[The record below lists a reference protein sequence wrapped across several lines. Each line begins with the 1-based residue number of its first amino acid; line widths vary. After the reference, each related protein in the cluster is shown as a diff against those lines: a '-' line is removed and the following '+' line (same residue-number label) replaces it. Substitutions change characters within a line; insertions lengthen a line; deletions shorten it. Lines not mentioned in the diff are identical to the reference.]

1 MGKHMRV
8 IHYLNQFFAGEG
20 GEKAAYAEVHV
31 KPGAIGP
38 GKAVE
43 FALGHRGNVAATVV
57 CGDNWFLENTSKAVE
72 KIMTLI
78 RPYNPDILIAGPAF
92 EAGRYGIAC
101 GTICQEVQARLRI
114 PAVTAMYKENTAVE
128 IFKKT
133 IYILSTEDSVK
144 GMADA
149 VSAMVNIAYKLA
161 TGEKIGT
168 PAEEGYFPRGVIT
181 NKGTDTPAS
190 RRAVSLLLAKLRG
203 EPFKS
208 EVPLPKYDRVSPAL
222 GVKEI
227 SSRTIALITDGG
239 LVPVGNP
246 DKIETRKATKFGAY
260 SITKLV
266 SSGYEI
272 AHIGY
277 DASFVLQDLNRLVPI
292 DILKEFEKQKLIGKL
307 HDTIYSTSGGVCVLE
322 NVRKMGRD
330 IGAQLKR
337 EGVSAVLLTST

>member
-20 GEKAAYAEVHV
+20 GEDAAYAEVHV

-38 GKAVE
+38 GKALE
-43 FALGHRGNVAATVV
+43 FALGHRGSVVATVV
-57 CGDNWFLENTSKAVE
+57 CGDNWFLENTTQSVE

-101 GTICQEVQARLRI
+101 GTICQAVQARLRI
-114 PAVTAMYKENTAVE
+114 PAVTGMYKENTAVE

-133 IYILSTEDSVK
+133 IYILSTADSVK

-161 TGEKIGT
+161 TMEKLGT
-168 PAEEGYFPRGVIT
+168 PDEEGYFPRGIIK

-190 RRAVSLLLAKLRG
+190 RRAVSLLLAKLQG

-208 EVPLPKYDRVSPAL
+208 EVPLPKYDRVSPAP

-239 LVPVGNP
+239 LVPAGNP

-322 NVRKMGRD
+322 NVRKMGRN
-330 IGAQLKR
+330 IGAQLKK